1 MSQQIGTSEQLLS
14 IAEIKAAQKK
24 IIKIGQSR
32 TFAEEIRSLGSAN
45 NKKVAKVKQ
54 NNKLYSPDPFVD
66 KDQVLCVG
74 GRLKNSSLEKQL
86 YSSYSATR
94 EWYCY

>member
-54 NNKLYSPDPFVD
+54 NNKLYSPDPLVD

-86 YSSYSATR
+86 HSSYSATR
-94 EWYCY
+94 ECYCY